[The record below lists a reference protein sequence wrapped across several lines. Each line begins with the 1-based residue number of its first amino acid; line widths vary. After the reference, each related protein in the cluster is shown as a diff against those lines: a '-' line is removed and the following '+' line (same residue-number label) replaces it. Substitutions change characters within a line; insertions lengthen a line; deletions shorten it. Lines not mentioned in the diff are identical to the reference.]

1 MKTKIIIL
9 HAIGYTVVAGLG
21 FVAGVAVVDS
31 QSRKAKN
38 DEFQQ
43 KSQLWGKAAPAIDA
57 TTLKGNPWKLSD
69 HRGQVVV
76 LDFWSSWCPGCPSS
90 MQRLKPI
97 FEEFGRRDDFALVG
111 ISLDDEAA
119 AAQKFCAQ
127 NGVTWEQLIE
137 PKAGWN
143 NSIAKAFGVSA
154 IPSIRIVDRAGRI
167 RVIDGDVLDL
177 RWVVKEMIQNPD
189 GAASYVR

>member
-1 MKTKIIIL
+1 MKTRPIIF
-9 HAIGYTVVAGLG
+9 HAVGYTLVAALGFFAGVTVVA
-21 FVAGVAVVDS
+21 S

-57 TTLKGNPWKLSD
+57 TTLTGNPWKLSD
-69 HRGQVVV
+69 LRGKVVV
-76 LDFWSSWCPGCPSS
+76 LDFWASWCPGCPNS

-111 ISLDDEAA
+111 ISLDNEAA
-119 AAQKFCAQ
+119 AAQKFCEQ

-143 NSIAKAFGVSA
+143 NSVAKAFGVSA
-154 IPSIRIVDRAGRI
+154 VPSIRIVDRAGRI

-189 GAASYVR
+189 GPTWYVR